1 MSGGGGANP
10 TGGQYPAPVVSGLW
24 GQANNSF
31 QPAPYPGT
39 AGAANNALGGI
50 NSGFYGSG
58 NQTMTGGPVTQSL
71 GAGNWNPYMQG
82 YQGANALNAG
92 GNFLNTA
99 TGLQGQVSPFINQT
113 LQTGFDPQQ
122 KLFDQ
127 LFNQQQQQGLAG
139 QAAAGVANTPYG
151 AGLSQQGNQNFDI
164 AWQNAQLAR
173 QGQAAQNAA
182 TLEGI
187 PGIAANTAEGL
198 LGSGSNLG
206 LGAAGFLNNVNQQ
219 QIQDYL
225 SYLGMNTQNSAQ
237 LMQALNNSF
246 GQGTNLYGAQTGANQ
261 NFNNA
266 QAQGLSGLGSL
277 GGQALGYGIG
287 SGGLGN
293 LFSGAG
299 AAGGTDAIFSAL
311 PDAAFLA

>member
-24 GQANNSF
+24 GQANQGF
-31 QPAPYPGT
+31 QPYPYPGT

-58 NQTMTGGPVTQSL
+58 NQTMNGGPNTQSL

-92 GNFLNTA
+92 GSFLNTA
-99 TGLQGQVSPFINQT
+99 NSQQGQVNPLINQT

-173 QGQAAQNAA
+173 QGQAAQNALG
-182 TLEGI
+182 LEGL
-187 PGIAANTAEGL
+187 PGMTAQTGEGL
-198 LGSGSNLG
+198 LGAGSNLG

-219 QIQDYL
+219 QIQDFL
-225 SYLGMNTQNSAQ
+225 AYLGQNTSNSSALMNAINQ
-237 LMQALNNSF
+237 SF
-246 GQGTNLYGAQTGANQ
+246 NAGTNLYGTQTGANQ

-266 QAQGLSGLGSL
+266 QAGGLAGLGSL
-277 GGQALGYGIG
+277 AGTVGGATLPNLFNQQQS
-287 SGGLGN
+287 SGGGLY
-293 LFSGAG
+293 
-299 AAGGTDAIFSAL
+299 
-311 PDAAFLA
+311 